1 MKKFFVVGLGNFGFN
16 ISRTLVENDCEVLGI
31 DSNREVVQHAKDFIS
46 HAVIGDASDR
56 SVLESL
62 KIADFDA
69 AVVSLGQDMASSI
82 LIALHLKELK
92 VPRIVVRAVSEEHG
106 KVLKMIGVDDVVYP
120 EKDMAVRV
128 ASRLAMRN
136 AIDYL
141 PISDEYAIVEV
152 EPPGSFIDRSLK
164 ELMIASKFSC
174 QVIGLK
180 SPGRSGDADDLSG
193 KNLDFKIAPSADDVI
208 RRGTVMV
215 ILGKVQDI
223 ERLRKTS

>member
-31 DSNREVVQHAKDFIS
+31 DSSREVVQHAKDFIS

-152 EPPGSFIDRSLK
+152 EPPRSFINRSLK

-180 SPGRSGDADDLSG
+180 NPGRNGEADDLSG